1 MVTSQWHLA
10 NNNSLFSPHYRK
22 SVTQNA
28 NKEVVATK
36 LLNPRKGGNGDGEA
50 ARCESGISAEW
61 VFLCFLWELRTKS
74 TPEQSQRDRPSH
86 PVYLSYRILKVTQG
100 NLKTLKH
107 KPNTELP
114 GGKIYKPGWQLQLHK
129 TRQRKGQQCYYIKRL
144 KERLDSTCD
153 NIYQPYQY
161 TAKCG
166 KKQNKKQNT
175 NIVFVNTRSTC
186 NIK

>member
-10 NNNSLFSPHYRK
+10 NNNNSLFFPHYRK
-22 SVTQNA
+22 SITQNA
-28 NKEVVATK
+28 NKEVVAIK

-86 PVYLSYRILKVTQG
+86 PVYLSYPILKMTQG

-114 GGKIYKPGWQLQLHK
+114 GGGKYTNQGDNYSC
-129 TRQRKGQQCYYIKRL
+129 TRRNREKDSSVIISEDWRK
-144 KERLDSTCD
+144 DWT
-153 NIYQPYQY
+153 QPVILYM
-161 TAKCG
+161 A
-166 KKQNKKQNT
+166 T
-175 NIVFVNTRSTC
+175 NH
-186 NIK
+186 